1 MIYDSPL
8 EANSKA
14 NFYLTSRRR
23 AIIGC
28 ISKTSGQP
36 TWTPAKGG
44 NEQSGS
50 GVSSRDIASHKTLK
64 LRKEGQDAQEELQRK
79 KRDLQEELKES
90 GGQILDED
98 GDVTTYD
105 DDDDRTEARELLAA
119 ADVLGG
125 NPSRHKSVR
134 RWNDDVVFRN
144 QSRGE
149 TKTPKR
155 FINDTARNDFH
166 IKFLNKYMIPF
177 RH

>member
-1 MIYDSPL
+1 M
-8 EANSKA
+8 
-14 NFYLTSRRR
+14 TSR
-23 AIIGC
+23 
-28 ISKTSGQP
+28 SGQP

-44 NEQSGS
+44 NKPSGS

-64 LRKEGQDAQEELQRK
+64 LRKEGQDTQEELQRK
-79 KRDLQEELKES
+79 KRNLQEELKEI

-105 DDDDRTEARELLAA
+105 DDDDDDRTEAQELLAA

-155 FINDTARNDFH
+155 FINDTVRNDFR

-177 RH
+177 MH